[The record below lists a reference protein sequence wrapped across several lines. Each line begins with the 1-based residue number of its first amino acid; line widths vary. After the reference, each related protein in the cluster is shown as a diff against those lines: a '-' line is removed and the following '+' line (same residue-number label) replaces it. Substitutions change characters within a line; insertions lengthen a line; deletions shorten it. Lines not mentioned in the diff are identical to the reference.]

1 MRLVSGCSVLLLF
14 LLTGCAAQIYY
25 PDVRTFAS
33 GDLDSQ
39 LNTAKAML
47 DEYSKTKKSL
57 AGSGNANAQT
67 NIGLGV
73 ISVSAAAFGAPV
85 DVLKTLTI
93 GTGAHTVGNSTFNAD
108 GQMGVYRAGEIA
120 LMCVVDKATKLKSAQ
135 SATFNVSLSENFS
148 VQSTPN
154 ALVTSL
160 QSGAK
165 TQCQLLKDGTD
176 KAEKEGTAS
185 SENIAKARARIGRCE
200 VHMEQF
206 RASMNSLA
214 VKAAEA
220 ANVRPE
226 QVLSD
231 TLRSIDHSVFE
242 KLRSTLAVK
251 DAATVASELKTQI
264 DALKAKEE
272 TGKAGAAAQDANN
285 LEFMGVS
292 SMKRLTALDSADIQ
306 KLTQAI
312 EDKLTFE
319 AELQKCASSAGL

>member
-1 MRLVSGCSVLLLF
+1 
-14 LLTGCAAQIYY
+14 
-25 PDVRTFAS
+25 
-33 GDLDSQ
+33 
-39 LNTAKAML
+39 ML
-47 DEYSKTKKSL
+47 DEYSMTKKSL

-85 DVLKTLTI
+85 DVLKALTI
-93 GTGAHTVGNSTFNAD
+93 GNGTLAIGNSTFNAD

-120 LMCVVDKATKLKSAQ
+120 LMCVVDQATKLKSAQ
-135 SATFNVSLSENFS
+135 THTFNIFQSGNFS
-148 VQSTPN
+148 AQSTPN
-154 ALVTSL
+154 ALIASL
-160 QSGAK
+160 QSGEK

-176 KAEKEGTAS
+176 KAEKERTAS
-185 SENIAKARARIGRCE
+185 RETVAKARAHIDRCE
-200 VHMEQF
+200 VQVEQF
-206 RASMNSLA
+206 SASMSALA

-226 QVLSD
+226 QVLGD

-264 DALKAKEE
+264 DAIKVKED
-272 TGKAGAAAQDANN
+272 TGKAGAAAREANN
-285 LEFMGVS
+285 LSFMEVGSV
-292 SMKRLTALDSADIQ
+292 KRLTALDSADIQ
-306 KLTQAI
+306 QLTQAI

-319 AELQKCASSAGL
+319 AELQKCVSSAGL

>member
-1 MRLVSGCSVLLLF
+1 MRTVNVCSALLLC

-25 PDVRTFAS
+25 PDVRTFTG
-33 GDLDSQ
+33 GDVDSQ
-39 LNTAKAML
+39 LKTARAML

-57 AGSGNANAQT
+57 AGLGNANAQT

-93 GTGAHTVGNSTFNAD
+93 GAGAHTIGNSTFNAD
-108 GQMGVYRAGEIA
+108 GQMAVYRAGEIA
-120 LMCVVDKATKLKSAQ
+120 LMCAVDKANKLNSAQ
-135 SATFNVSLSENFS
+135 ATSFNISLSEKFS
-148 VQSTPN
+148 VQSAPN
-154 ALVTSL
+154 ALVAFL
-160 QSGAK
+160 QSGEK
-165 TQCQLLKDGTD
+165 TVCQSLKDATD
-176 KAEKEGTAS
+176 KSEKEQTAS
-185 SENIAKARARIGRCE
+185 SENLAKARVSIARCE
-200 VHMEQF
+200 VQVEQF
-206 RASMNSLA
+206 RASMAALA

-220 ANVRPE
+220 ENVKPE
-226 QVLSD
+226 QVLGD

-242 KLRSTLAVK
+242 KLRSTIAVK

-272 TGKAGAAAQDANN
+272 TGKVGATAQSANN
-285 LEFMGVS
+285 LEFMGGNSV
-292 SMKRLTALDSADIQ
+292 KQLTALDSASIQ

-319 AELQKCASSAGL
+319 AELQKCVSSAGL